1 MNHAEIEKILSD
13 SVGNPSSGIIHDT
26 IPTMA
31 AAIAD
36 ALNPKPTKETRVLAT
51 PEIRDETNKDDE

>member
-36 ALNPKPTKETRVLAT
+36 ALNPTPAKETRVLTT
-51 PEIRDETNKDDE
+51 PETRDVTEDDE